1 MASYA
6 AGADGRDTVPSQVE
20 VVITTQSQPMSWS
33 DLPAPQAPKITLNG
47 EPFPVPSGGIQFV
60 SGYQVAV
67 LNAFEDLTNPASIIS
82 NEYVY
87 LASDDGAW
95 STTYPWL
102 YENVAL
108 QVLSSGNPEAQVV
121 FVVSFGLD
129 LEAPPTNDAYE
140 QLLARGAGPQLQD
153 WEVSA
158 TDRGSMNGWVG
169 NPANYI
175 LIGGSAFEYGG
186 GSEAFGSGVTPLVT
200 TATATFSNP

>member
-1 MASYA
+1 MRSSDSGG
-6 AGADGRDTVPSQVE
+6 AGAPSQVE
-20 VVITTQSQPMSWS
+20 VAISTSSQLMDWGN
-33 DLPAPQAPKITLNG
+33 LPAPQPPKITLNG
-47 EPFPVPSGGIQFV
+47 SPLPPPRAAIAFV
-60 SGYQVAV
+60 SGYQVVV
-67 LNAFEDLTNPASIIS
+67 LNPSMDMTNPASITA

-87 LASDDGAW
+87 LPAVGDSW
-95 STTYPWL
+95 SSTYPIMYSNL
-102 YENVAL
+102 VRAL
-108 QVLSSGNPEAQVV
+108 LSSGNPSNQVV